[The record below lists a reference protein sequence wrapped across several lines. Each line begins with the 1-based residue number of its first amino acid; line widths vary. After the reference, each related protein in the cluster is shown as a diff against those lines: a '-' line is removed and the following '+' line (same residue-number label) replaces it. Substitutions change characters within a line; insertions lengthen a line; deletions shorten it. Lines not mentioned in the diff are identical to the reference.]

1 MLNIL
6 GKNSFM
12 GGRGGPEY
20 NYEFPIAFTT
30 GGSGFEIAT
39 SIFYIY
45 YLAAATIGDYD
56 PSDSGFSFQV
66 NGQRKGNSNYAVF
79 TLIAPGSGWTS
90 IQISFLISA
99 RDDFAVGNYQFAVN
113 QWIQGRST
121 DTYDLV
127 YPIQKSLPSGDY
139 SIAAFISGFSTTST
153 QFQISINQRSFDQWN
168 KKLTLT
174 IYCGAYPR
182 PASIT
187 ISYII
192 YPSSHPLL

>member
-1 MLNIL
+1 MFNIL
-6 GKNSFM
+6 GKNSFI

-39 SIFYIY
+39 SIF
-45 YLAAATIGDYD
+45 
-56 PSDSGFSFQV
+56 FSFQV

-139 SIAAFISGFSTTST
+139 SVAAFISGFSTTST